1 MSLAATQRELY
12 ALITGFGGG
21 PKAAASRR
29 VKGTRG
35 LSPLRR
41 VRIYGDQYFWRM
53 YEALTLDYPRV
64 AAQLPEK
71 TLQSVVRRYAQ
82 DCPSRHFDLGR
93 FGAHFVPW
101 FERNPVRGARAD
113 LVDLARLEWAR
124 TEAFLAPDAAPID
137 TAAMARVPPA
147 QLPHARLSFVPSVRL
162 IRCRHEVAAL
172 FEALKKDEA
181 PPAPRAAPQALVVW
195 RKGFIAWHAAIDRD
209 EAKALEAAQKGKP
222 LFEVVA
228 HFTRRA
234 DPAKAAFAAVGSW
247 VTEGMVAAVQ
257 P

>member
-1 MSLAATQRELY
+1 MSLAATQKELY

-21 PKAAASRR
+21 PKAAAGRR

-35 LSPLRR
+35 LDPVRR

-53 YEALTLDYPRV
+53 YEALTLDFPRV

-71 TLQSVVRRYAQ
+71 TLQAVVKRYAR
-82 DCPSRHFDLGR
+82 DCPSRHWDLGR
-93 FGAHFVPW
+93 FGAHFVDW
-101 FERNPVRGARAD
+101 LERHPVKGARAD

-137 TAAMARVPPA
+137 TAAMARVPPGR
-147 QLPHARLSFVPSVRL
+147 LPQARLTFVPSVRL
-162 IRCRHEVAAL
+162 LRCGHEVAAL
-172 FEALKKDEA
+172 FEALKAERA
-181 PPAPRAAPQALVVW
+181 LPAPDATPQALVVW

-209 EAKALEAAQKGKP
+209 EAKALGAALKGKP
-222 LFEVVA
+222 LAQVVA
-228 HFTRRA
+228 HFGRRE

-247 VTEGMVAAVQ
+247 VTEGMVAGVQ